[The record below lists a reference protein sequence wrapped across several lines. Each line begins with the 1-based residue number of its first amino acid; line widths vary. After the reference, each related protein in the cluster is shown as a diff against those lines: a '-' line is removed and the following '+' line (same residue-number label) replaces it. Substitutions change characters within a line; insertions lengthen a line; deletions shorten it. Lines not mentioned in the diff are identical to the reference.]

1 MNIFTFKPLFK
12 QTLWGGEQIVSFRHA
27 ETGLH
32 HVGESWEISSIPGS
46 ETVVAFGKYSGLTL
60 TELTELLGP
69 ELVGQRCFE
78 RFGNRFPLLIKFID
92 ARQDLSIQVHPND
105 RVAQLHGHS
114 VGKAEMWYMLK
125 SAPGAH
131 LRIGLKQDIT
141 PDDYRR
147 LVDSDSIC
155 DVINNYEVN
164 EGDCF
169 YLPPGCIHSIGA
181 GCFLLEIQ
189 QGSDVTYRIYDFK
202 RRDKDGNL
210 RQLHTELAAE
220 AINYDANYNPVINY
234 TPQQNGCAEIISCEF
249 FHTSLCKVTGSLLLD
264 YSNRDS
270 FVVLVCTSGNG
281 TIGNGEGES
290 ISISEGDTLLVAATE
305 RQLTAQGHMSL
316 IETYI

>member
-27 ETGLH
+27 EAGLH

-69 ELVGQRCFE
+69 ELVGQRCFD

-210 RQLHTELAAE
+210 RQLHTDLAVD
-220 AINYDANYNPVINY
+220 AIDY
-234 TPQQNGCAEIISCEF
+234 TVSSDCLRHYPDRKGKISLIKSIF
-249 FHTSLCKVTGSLLLD
+249 FNVDRIMVDGSYHLAMPHDTFLCLMCIDGHATID
-264 YSNRDS
+264 
-270 FVVLVCTSGNG
+270 CGNG
-281 TIGNGEGES
+281 RLTDISRGES
-290 ISISEGDTLLVAATE
+290 FLAPACIHSLDFKGKATII
-305 RQLTAQGHMSL
+305 TAWV
-316 IETYI
+316 